1 MYAHTTGFTGYT
13 LMATKFNKSRIGRQT
28 LKTFDMVH
36 VSMLKEASTLPD
48 DNNIYRVSMG
58 GLPYIDVMCLGDGF
72 VDSLCDGE
80 YYGVDALPDWVK
92 ERIAI
97 LMLCHTEPPMPTI
110 DGVGRRISE
119 NIFWV
124 FAPTTKVRDSL
135 TKQESEDE

>member
-1 MYAHTTGFTGYT
+1 
-13 LMATKFNKSRIGRQT
+13 MATKFDKSHMGRQV
-28 LKTFDMVH
+28 LKILDMLH
-36 VSMLKEASTLPD
+36 GSMLGTPLPTD
-48 DNNIYRVSMG
+48 DNNIYRVDMG
-58 GLPYIDVMCLGDGF
+58 GLPCIEVMCFGDGF

-97 LMLCHTEPPMPTI
+97 LMLCRAAPPMPTI